1 MNEHGIE
8 ELIGTLYEMV
18 QDARSVPFSSDK
30 CAVEREKVLDL
41 LDEISNQLPGE
52 LKQAKTI
59 VESRN
64 EVITNAKREAENILK
79 QAEQRAK
86 QMISREE
93 ITRQAAQ
100 QADEMVKAAQQK
112 IKELKQVT
120 NDYVDDAMKRTED
133 AGEMCGEGLKRVC
146 KLVGIPPVL
155 HMGSC
160 VDISRMMILASDIA
174 KDWGINISQIPLCGC
189 APEWM
194 SEKAVSIG
202 NYVVATGIDT
212 FLGVDPYVK
221 GSSEICDLLT
231 GEHGVKDWVEA
242 NYTVETDIEKLGDL
256 MIERIEQKRAALGI

>member
-1 MNEHGIE
+1 MANNGIE
-8 ELIGTLYEMV
+8 EIITTLYEMV
-18 QDARSVPFSSDK
+18 QDAWSLPLGNEK
-30 CAVEREKVLDL
+30 CVVERDKVLDL

-100 QADEMVKAAQQK
+100 QE

-133 AGEMCGEGLKRVC
+133 A
-146 KLVGIPPVL
+146 
-155 HMGSC
+155 
-160 VDISRMMILASDIA
+160 IA
-174 KDWGINISQIPLCGC
+174 QSL
-189 APEWM
+189 
-194 SEKAVSIG
+194 
-202 NYVVATGIDT
+202 
-212 FLGVDPYVK
+212 
-221 GSSEICDLLT
+221 SEIRESRTKFRALVNPQAAKPSPII
-231 GEHGVKDWVEA
+231 E
-242 NYTVETDIEKLGDL
+242 DI
-256 MIERIEQKRAALGI
+256 

>member
-1 MNEHGIE
+1 MANNGIE
-8 ELIGTLYEMV
+8 EIITTLYEMV
-18 QDARSVPFSSDK
+18 QDAWSLPLGNEK
-30 CAVEREKVLDL
+30 CVVERDKVLDL
-41 LDEISNQLPGE
+41 LDEISNQRPGE

-133 AGEMCGEGLKRVC
+133 A
-146 KLVGIPPVL
+146 
-155 HMGSC
+155 
-160 VDISRMMILASDIA
+160 IA
-174 KDWGINISQIPLCGC
+174 QSL
-189 APEWM
+189 
-194 SEKAVSIG
+194 
-202 NYVVATGIDT
+202 
-212 FLGVDPYVK
+212 
-221 GSSEICDLLT
+221 SEIRESRTKFRALVNPQAAKPSPII
-231 GEHGVKDWVEA
+231 E
-242 NYTVETDIEKLGDL
+242 DI
-256 MIERIEQKRAALGI
+256 

>member
-86 QMISREE
+86 QMIS
-93 ITRQAAQ
+93 
-100 QADEMVKAAQQK
+100 
-112 IKELKQVT
+112 
-120 NDYVDDAMKRTED
+120 
-133 AGEMCGEGLKRVC
+133 
-146 KLVGIPPVL
+146 
-155 HMGSC
+155 
-160 VDISRMMILASDIA
+160 SR
-174 KDWGINISQIPLCGC
+174 
-189 APEWM
+189 
-194 SEKAVSIG
+194 
-202 NYVVATGIDT
+202 
-212 FLGVDPYVK
+212 
-221 GSSEICDLLT
+221 
-231 GEHGVKDWVEA
+231 
-242 NYTVETDIEKLGDL
+242 
-256 MIERIEQKRAALGI
+256 